1 MNYSLFS
8 KCIKHKGDI
17 VISNTKYYEMNVNN
31 GKMYFLHE
39 NRLLTNLLHIS
50 GKKEW
55 IIIYKIDKLYVELSC
70 YIFLPV
76 FILRKH
82 KYEKENNPDSLN
94 FFSSTHTVLSVIL
107 QLTAVRMGL
116 AFKWG
121 QSPKGGTLDL
131 EQWMVLTQRQ

>member
-1 MNYSLFS
+1 ME
-8 KCIKHKGDI
+8 KC
-17 VISNTKYYEMNVNN
+17 V
-31 GKMYFLHE
+31 FLHE

-82 KYEKENNPDSLN
+82 KHEKENNPDSLN
-94 FFSSTHTVLSVIL
+94 FFSSMHTVLSVIL
-107 QLTAVRMGL
+107 QLTAVKNGISIQGRT
-116 AFKWG
+116 K
-121 QSPKGGTLDL
+121 P
-131 EQWMVLTQRQ
+131 